1 MEFLVTFNSSI
12 LPIFIIV
19 GIAFVYNRLVRP
31 DIQQLTNMTL
41 NVFAPIFL
49 FDALVRNKIVLDMV
63 LKPMIFM
70 VLLTGALMIMAYLV
84 AGIIKA
90 NENERVSLVL
100 ASSMINV
107 GNFGLPLIYFAF
119 GKGAEAYSMLYFT
132 AFNIPLCTVA
142 IYISSREKNIRNIL
156 IDVAKIPIFHAMV
169 VALAVTGMNVEVPE
183 AIGKGMELIGQ
194 ATIPLLIFILGLQLS
209 NIEFKIGYIRIIII
223 AVCMRLI
230 VSPAIAGPILDFLGV
245 STLEQQVAVIQTSTP
260 AALLPLMYA
269 IRFNRSPDLLAAIIL
284 ATTILSGVSLT
295 FLIRLMAS

>member
-12 LPIFIIV
+12 LQIFIIV

-70 VLLTGALMIMAYLV
+70 VLLTGALMIIAYLI

-90 NENERVSLVL
+90 SENERVSLVL

-119 GKGAEAYSMLYFT
+119 GKGAEAYSMLYSLLGRVSYRLPG
-132 AFNIPLCTVA
+132 AF
-142 IYISSREKNIRNIL
+142 
-156 IDVAKIPIFHAMV
+156 
-169 VALAVTGMNVEVPE
+169 
-183 AIGKGMELIGQ
+183 
-194 ATIPLLIFILGLQLS
+194 
-209 NIEFKIGYIRIIII
+209 
-223 AVCMRLI
+223 
-230 VSPAIAGPILDFLGV
+230 
-245 STLEQQVAVIQTSTP
+245 
-260 AALLPLMYA
+260 
-269 IRFNRSPDLLAAIIL
+269 
-284 ATTILSGVSLT
+284 SGV
-295 FLIRLMAS
+295 R